1 MVTSLSLCGTGQLAE
16 NQRFARLGSRGSVF
30 SGGKNKEAD
39 FNCMTLNKLT
49 INLFAERGG
58 FEPPIPFWSIHAF
71 QACLLSHS
79 SISPM

>member
-49 INLFAERGG
+49 CLRREGDSNSRY
-58 FEPPIPFWSIHAF
+58 PFGVYT
-71 QACLLSHS
+71 LSRRAS
-79 SISPM
+79 